1 MGHYISFVIR
11 SWQEGDGEG
20 MRWSVHLV
28 DDPSPLHLPDG
39 CFLVRT
45 WIDDTQT
52 VRGLVRNLQSGCEMQ
67 FQSGQSA
74 LGFIR
79 SWMGSL
85 EPEEP
90 MPGDEVEILDATPQP
105 APGWDEDEARG

>member
-11 SWQEGDGEG
+11 SWQEDDDGS
-20 MRWSVHLV
+20 MRWSIHLV

-45 WIDDTQT
+45 WIDDAQV
-52 VRGLVRNLQSGCEMQ
+52 VRGLVRNLESGCEMQ

-74 LGFIR
+74 IAFIR
-79 SWMGSL
+79 SWMRGL
-85 EPEEP
+85 EPAGPE
-90 MPGDEVEILDATPQP
+90 DEAEILDGMPQP
-105 APGWDEDEARG
+105 APGWDEGKVHG

>member
-11 SWQEGDGEG
+11 SWQEDDDGT

-45 WIDDTQT
+45 WIDEAQI
-52 VRGLVRNLQSGCEMQ
+52 VRGLIRHLQSGYELQ
-67 FQSGQSA
+67 FQSGSSA

-79 SWMGSL
+79 SWMEGL
-85 EPEEP
+85 EPATPVPGEEP
-90 MPGDEVEILDATPQP
+90 EALDGAPQATPRL
-105 APGWDEDEARG
+105 DESKAHG